1 MPIHWFPGHMATAKR
16 EIRAIMPEVDLVI
29 EVLDARI
36 PYSSENPLVE
46 GLRGK
51 KPRIQVLNKRDL
63 ADPAITEAWL
73 AAIRTRPGVTAI
85 AHQHGE
91 GGFPAMLI
99 ERAKEMV
106 GTVRGRPM
114 AALILGIP
122 NVGKSTLINTLARRT
137 IAKTGNKPAVT
148 QMQQRINA
156 GKDLALFD
164 TPGFLWPKLSPAACG
179 YRLAVTGAIADRVLD
194 YQDIAAFAARFLLSR
209 YPERLVALYGAK
221 WIPDDPAFLVEN
233 VGRSRGVLGKGG
245 VVDLQR
251 AAERL
256 IHDLRD
262 GRLGPLSLETPEDCG
277 VGRRA
282 AAAVEDSPEGA
293 EDAPDAAEEAL
304 EGSAESAEPA
314 AE

>member
-164 TPGFLWPKLSPAACG
+164 TPGFLWPKLSPAACARAHAHAHTHAHPVCTHTQDGGAPPRAEPRRLPPAQGG
-179 YRLAVTGAIADRVLD
+179 YRQCI
-194 YQDIAAFAARFLLSR
+194 
-209 YPERLVALYGAK
+209 ER
-221 WIPDDPAFLVEN
+221 
-233 VGRSRGVLGKGG
+233 
-245 VVDLQR
+245 
-251 AAERL
+251 
-256 IHDLRD
+256 
-262 GRLGPLSLETPEDCG
+262 
-277 VGRRA
+277 
-282 AAAVEDSPEGA
+282 
-293 EDAPDAAEEAL
+293 
-304 EGSAESAEPA
+304 
-314 AE
+314 